1 MRVRVDRRPRPPG
14 IPDPGYTPPRSL
26 PDTEPLRPGSGA
38 IGELV
43 RVDVAALLS
52 SGGVTI
58 EVNDPTFEP
67 HVAKQ
72 FDGDTRWPSRS
83 DSINPLVFELEFTAP
98 IRLAAARFFP
108 FGPKSAWSI
117 EARAGERWSLAAVDP
132 GQWSQL
138 DLPEPVE
145 TNRVRIELLRVEGD
159 DNVHVSELELY
170 AAPAAIPR

>member
-1 MRVRVDRRPRPPG
+1 
-14 IPDPGYTPPRSL
+14 L

-38 IGELV
+38 IGKLV
-43 RVDVAALLS
+43 RVDVTALLS
-52 SGGVTI
+52 SGGLTI
-58 EVNDPTFEP
+58 KVNDPTFEP

-117 EARAGERWSLAAVDP
+117 EARAGERWSLTAVDP

-145 TNRVRIELLRVEGD
+145 TKLVRIELLRIEGD

-170 AAPAAIPR
+170 AAPP